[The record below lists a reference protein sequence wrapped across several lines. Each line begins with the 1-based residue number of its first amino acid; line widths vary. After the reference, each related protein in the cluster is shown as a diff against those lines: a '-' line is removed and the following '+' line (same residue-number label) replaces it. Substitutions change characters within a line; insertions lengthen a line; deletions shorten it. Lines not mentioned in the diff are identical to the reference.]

1 MKISI
6 ENIILAQGNTE
17 CEAPKNLRIQG
28 FKELQISSLLRAK
41 EVMVFDRGNTKITV
55 TFNVA
60 RQHPSADD
68 ALIHTMKHTD
78 TVTAIHGIATFE
90 IEDHDKTIFRLTHAS
105 VKHVSSHIDGVTSY
119 HAYEI
124 IGSKIEN

>member
-1 MKISI
+1 MKITL
-6 ENIILAQGNTE
+6 ENIVLTKGSTD
-17 CEAPKNLRIQG
+17 CEVPKNFKIQG

-41 EVMVFDRGNTKITV
+41 EVMVFDRGNTKITI

-60 RQHPSADD
+60 RQHPSTDD
-68 ALIHTMKHTD
+68 ALIHTMRHTD
-78 TVTAIHGIATFE
+78 AITAVHGTASFE
-90 IEDHDKTIFRLTHAS
+90 IEDLNDTTFHLINAS
-105 VKHVSSHIDGVTSY
+105 VKHISSHIDGVTSY